1 MMGATA
7 GATEGATMGA
17 TMRGWSRRRWG
28 AAALIAVGSYLAL
41 GVPTAVVPNPV
52 FGRGIEPTW
61 WSLPVLVVTSVLVGL
76 LLATYVREPD
86 PAAVGAGEAASA
98 AGRSLALD
106 ELPPESTRRLSV
118 GGLLSFL
125 AIGCPTCNKLV
136 LIALGSS
143 GAVTWFAPIQPVLA
157 VGGIVLLAWTLRRRL
172 RSEVACAVR

>member
-1 MMGATA
+1 MLA
-7 GATEGATMGA
+7 
-17 TMRGWSRRRWG
+17 WSARRWL
-28 AAALIAVGSYLAL
+28 AAALTAAVAFLAL

-61 WSLPVLVVTSVLVGL
+61 WSLPVLAVTAVLVGL
-76 LLATYVREPD
+76 VLATYVREPE
-86 PAAVGAGEAASA
+86 PAGVA
-98 AGRSLALD
+98 AGGSGSDAARLLPLD
-106 ELPPESTRRLSV
+106 EVPPEGARRLGV

-157 VGGIVLLAWTLRRRL
+157 VGGVVLLAWTLRRRL
-172 RSEVACAVR
+172 RSEVACEVG